1 MFSGILDVNS
11 ISGCGRASS
20 KLAAYKANQ
29 FTAVLFGAYL
39 GEWWQRHNVNP
50 IFINKLPGAGMN
62 GQQRYTESEW
72 EWIVQSSEVGWP

>member
-11 ISGCGRASS
+11 ILGCGRASS

-29 FTAVLFGAYL
+29 FTAVVLFGAYL

-50 IFINKLPGAGMN
+50 IFINKLPGGGMN
-62 GQQRYTESEW
+62 GQQQNTESEW
-72 EWIVQSSEVGWP
+72 DRTEQCSC